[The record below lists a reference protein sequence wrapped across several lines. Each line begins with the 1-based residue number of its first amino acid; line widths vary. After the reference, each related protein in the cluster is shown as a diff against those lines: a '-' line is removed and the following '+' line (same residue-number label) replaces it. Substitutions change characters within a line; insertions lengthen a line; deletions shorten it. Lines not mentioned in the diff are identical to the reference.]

1 MPIPPMPPAALDL
14 YRAEVRA
21 FLQALPGL
29 LADGHAGKHVLVKG
43 DPTLTVWD
51 TFGDALQAGYE
62 RFGWGQPFLCQ
73 LIDPAFRTYPWPDD
87 LLPRAERSGT

>member
-1 MPIPPMPPAALDL
+1 M
-14 YRAEVRA
+14 
-21 FLQALPGL
+21 
-29 LADGHAGKHVLVKG
+29 
-43 DPTLTVWD
+43 WD

-87 LLPRAERSGT
+87 LLPRAERTGT